1 MSKRI
6 QRLFILALFSI
17 AAGCTKAPQ
26 AKPQAES
33 SPATFSVTAP
43 IKKAKQTAIDVHQ
56 KGLEHEQLDPQ
67 AQPEP
72 SPDQQK

>member
-6 QRLFILALFSI
+6 QRLFILALCSGVV
-17 AAGCTKAPQ
+17 GCTQAPQ

-43 IKKAKQTAIDVHQ
+43 IKKAKQTAIDVRQ
-56 KGLEHEQLDPQ
+56 KGLEREQLDPQ

-72 SPDQQK
+72 SPDQPK